1 MTDKKDHVST
11 KKARR
16 WLWVGMAVVV
26 VAAWYGWSTYSSST
40 STGAA
45 STNRAFRAQS
55 VPVRIV
61 EVTPGVVEERLQ
73 AVGTAQA
80 FNTVVVRSRVEGEI
94 VKINFKDGEFVRAG
108 TVLAEIDARPFQA
121 SLNQAQGQLQQVQA
135 QLTQAKSDLE
145 RYLKLEQQQSI
156 AQQQVDTQRALVQQ
170 LEGSLTA
177 AAAAV
182 KDAQLQLEYTKIV
195 APISGRLGLR
205 NLDEGNL
212 ISFANTDGLVVITQ
226 TQPIAV
232 SFALP
237 ETDLQRLLE
246 RLHLETELSVYVSN
260 RQNRLISTGSVLAV
274 DNQIS
279 LDTGTVR
286 VKASMPNL
294 DNRLFPNQFVGVS
307 VLLATHTGLVIPS
320 EAVQT
325 GSIGTYVY
333 AVDNENKVSIRQITV
348 GLTNE
353 GKSLITAGLAQGDK
367 VVTEGT
373 DRLREGSI
381 VNPINGALTGQTGAG
396 ATSSPSL

>member
-40 STGAA
+40 SSAA

-182 KDAQLQLEYTKIV
+182 KDAQLQLEYTRIV

-333 AVDNENKVSIRQITV
+333 AVDNENKVSIRQVTV

-381 VNPINGALTGQTGAG
+381 VNPINGTLTGQTGAG